1 MRVLFLT
8 PSVRPLGARRSLVE
22 LVRHLPPQITPLV
35 VCPSE
40 EGIYL
45 ELKDLGVDVAVAPQG
60 AWRKFTGRLTALF
73 RQIPRIQSQVRKFS
87 PDVIH
92 ANEFHIVPQAFF
104 SAGKKVPISGHVR
117 LSITPRQFH
126 NYHIPKVRRLIVVS
140 SAVKGLLAGT
150 GMEDRIRVVYNGVN
164 VGKVGE
170 PGDPIPEVS
179 PWWGNGGNRPLV
191 VGLFGLISARKNQL
205 VAAEAVSLANKRGAD
220 VRLLL
225 AGDAHKSSIPYGE
238 ELRARLAQDDLKDK
252 AIWVPFQKEI
262 APLYRSIDLNLLIS
276 SEEGFGRTIIE
287 AGAAGRPSI
296 GTKIGGIPELI
307 QPGETGWLVD
317 EGNPDQI
324 ADLLVKVWSDGDM
337 CRKMGEAAREMVG
350 KTFTIEAHTRRM
362 IEVWEECR
370 DEGPVAG

>member
-35 VCPSE
+35 ICPSR

-73 RQIPRIQSQVRKFS
+73 RQIPLIQSQVRKFS

-92 ANEFHIVPQAFF
+92 VNEFHIVPQAFF

-126 NYHIPKVRRLIVVS
+126 NYHISKVRRLIVVS
-140 SAVKGLLAGT
+140 SAVKELLAGT
-150 GMEDRIRVVYNGVN
+150 GMEDRIRVIYNGVN

-170 PGDPIPEVS
+170 PGDPVPEAL
-179 PWWGNGGNRPLV
+179 PWRGSGADSPLV
-191 VGLFGLISARKNQL
+191 VGLFGLVSARKNQL
-205 VAAEAVSLANKRGAD
+205 VAAEAVARANADGAD

-225 AGDAHKSSIPYGE
+225 AGEAHKSSIPYGE
-238 ELRARLAQDDLKDK
+238 ELRRRLAQPDLKEK
-252 AIWVPFQKEI
+252 AVWLPFQKEI

-296 GTKIGGIPELI
+296 GTRIGGIPELI
-307 QPGETGWLVD
+307 QPDQTGWLVD
-317 EGNPDQI
+317 EGDPDQI
-324 ADLLVKVWSDGDM
+324 AGILVKAWKDREM
-337 CRKMGEAAREMVG
+337 LRKSGAAAREVVEA
-350 KTFTIEAHTRRM
+350 TFTIEAHTRRM
-362 IEVWEECR
+362 VETWEECR
-370 DEGPVAG
+370 AEGPVV